1 MEAILILIGILWLV
15 SPIVLLILWLRERS
29 ARRQTQAAL
38 RDFLTGA
45 RRAPV
50 PPQNAQL
57 NAPQGMPPQGMP
69 QNALP
74 TPGTLPTAP
83 AAPVQFVPP
92 TYIGTLPPIGALPA
106 EPAVPPEQ
114 VMPAA
119 PLQPAVQPLTES
131 AVPAAEPA
139 APETELPAAES
150 PAADAPAPEPA
161 AADTETKVTEP
172 PVPPAAPASPVQP
185 PVTRPQP
192 PDGAAPVR
200 REEMQISA
208 ITVMLSVGVVL
219 IVVAGL
225 LFVLSNWASFS
236 NSGKLATLAAGSVLF
251 FGASALAQ
259 KVFSL
264 ERTGM
269 AFFVI
274 GAAFLPISVWGAGCF
289 DLLGEGLSGP
299 SNNLLIAFAFLSFTV
314 VALIA
319 VRIYMQLGWGVA
331 FLLGLT
337 GSYLYFARALLA
349 KDVFEDDFQYAMLLL
364 LSSVWALL
372 LSYLSR
378 TVKDWCPLP
387 IARALEPFS
396 IGYAFVNASAML
408 FLFAADDSYMLC
420 GIAALLA
427 AAAFFSPVI
436 TDRIRDFTAIPVG
449 LTALLGFWRLFDPL
463 YAADA
468 GEKAWQFWGIG
479 ACSGLV
485 FAACAILFM
494 VMLLTNS
501 LPEQCRKGFHIGS
514 CALIAVS
521 LLSQFDCNANFPLVF
536 VMLVLIAVTVWLTLR
551 TDDIFLKCL
560 CAAEVL
566 LLCNDFVHAQPW
578 LRDTGKALL
587 LAGLYLGCFLLF
599 CAAKKFRTHLSD
611 FGFLIAAACAAFAVM
626 KKALPLFDSEKVQP
640 GFCAAGLGILLL
652 IAAVC
657 WFLAFARD
665 KKGIPQYGYAVM
677 LPAVLFAGAWNIMDR
692 TDYSSQAVLIWSLVS
707 YGLALLCYFTTKK
720 RFHGVRRLFFG
731 LTALPP
737 MVPAFL
743 AELFADEGWY
753 LPLLLLAAAMALLLW
768 RLFANR
774 GFKALSTASFAVSI
788 WFVLEATWYC
798 VNAAMF
804 GSYDAHRFSFT
815 VWMLTA
821 LWIIA
826 LSILAIVIRA
836 GLLSFVGGDAVPA
849 VMQAVAPVT
858 AVLLSVVLLTLNAAE
873 WAALF
878 AVFTVGMSVLAW
890 LTTKRTQFVLPI
902 LSCTALIVTLEAVRG
917 HVPWSGYSDAGRHG
931 AVIFMLCCFAGLT
944 LLLPYLGRVLRE
956 EEQPERQK
964 YRSYAL
970 TVTGGFIPVW
980 ARLVGSDTV
989 HYHADEQSWIYFFVP
1004 VLAAGFLAHFIRE
1017 AKTDAVRKGLVTA
1030 CAACL
1035 TLAFWMQPFLHV
1047 TDTYWEGKLHL
1058 LPLLGF
1064 AVVLRLLYGQ
1074 ETGGFLLF
1082 AAGAYS
1088 MLRLGGSAIFSE
1100 SLADF
1105 LTVLICALAVFIVS
1119 FYVKQK
1125 KWFLLGG
1132 VSLVVLAVYLHTK
1145 MDLQWWGF
1153 LLIAGLL
1160 LISIA
1165 GTNEML
1171 KKRGESLKEKAGRLW
1186 EDWRW

>member
-1 MEAILILIGILWLV
+1 MEAISILLILLGILWLV

-38 RDFLTGA
+38 RDFLTGV

-50 PPQNAQL
+50 PPQHA
-57 NAPQGMPPQGMP
+57 PQGMP
-69 QNALP
+69 QNAIP

-92 TYIGTLPPIGALPA
+92 TYVGTLPPIGAVPA
-106 EPAVPPEQ
+106 EQ
-114 VMPAA
+114 VMPPEQIMPAEA
-119 PLQPAVQPLTES
+119 IQPAEPPLTES

-150 PAADAPAPEPA
+150 PAPEPA

-172 PVPPAAPASPVQP
+172 PVPPAAPAPPVQP

-192 PDGAAPVR
+192 PDGTAPVR
-200 REEMQISA
+200 GEEMQISA

-319 VRIYMQLGWGVA
+319 VRIYMQLGWGIA

-378 TVKDWCPLP
+378 TVKNWCPLP
-387 IARALEPFS
+387 IARTLEPFG

-408 FLFAADDSYMLC
+408 FLFAADDSYMLF

-427 AAAFFSPVI
+427 AAVFFSPVI

-536 VMLVLIAVTVWLTLR
+536 VMLVLI
-551 TDDIFLKCL
+551 
-560 CAAEVL
+560 
-566 LLCNDFVHAQPW
+566 
-578 LRDTGKALL
+578 
-587 LAGLYLGCFLLF
+587 
-599 CAAKKFRTHLSD
+599 S
-611 FGFLIAAACAAFAVM
+611 
-626 KKALPLFDSEKVQP
+626 
-640 GFCAAGLGILLL
+640 
-652 IAAVC
+652 
-657 WFLAFARD
+657 
-665 KKGIPQYGYAVM
+665 
-677 LPAVLFAGAWNIMDR
+677 
-692 TDYSSQAVLIWSLVS
+692 
-707 YGLALLCYFTTKK
+707 
-720 RFHGVRRLFFG
+720 
-731 LTALPP
+731 
-737 MVPAFL
+737 
-743 AELFADEGWY
+743 
-753 LPLLLLAAAMALLLW
+753 
-768 RLFANR
+768 
-774 GFKALSTASFAVSI
+774 
-788 WFVLEATWYC
+788 
-798 VNAAMF
+798 
-804 GSYDAHRFSFT
+804 
-815 VWMLTA
+815 
-821 LWIIA
+821 
-826 LSILAIVIRA
+826 
-836 GLLSFVGGDAVPA
+836 
-849 VMQAVAPVT
+849 
-858 AVLLSVVLLTLNAAE
+858 
-873 WAALF
+873 
-878 AVFTVGMSVLAW
+878 
-890 LTTKRTQFVLPI
+890 
-902 LSCTALIVTLEAVRG
+902 
-917 HVPWSGYSDAGRHG
+917 
-931 AVIFMLCCFAGLT
+931 
-944 LLLPYLGRVLRE
+944 
-956 EEQPERQK
+956 
-964 YRSYAL
+964 
-970 TVTGGFIPVW
+970 
-980 ARLVGSDTV
+980 
-989 HYHADEQSWIYFFVP
+989 
-1004 VLAAGFLAHFIRE
+1004 
-1017 AKTDAVRKGLVTA
+1017 
-1030 CAACL
+1030 
-1035 TLAFWMQPFLHV
+1035 
-1047 TDTYWEGKLHL
+1047 
-1058 LPLLGF
+1058 
-1064 AVVLRLLYGQ
+1064 
-1074 ETGGFLLF
+1074 
-1082 AAGAYS
+1082 
-1088 MLRLGGSAIFSE
+1088 
-1100 SLADF
+1100 
-1105 LTVLICALAVFIVS
+1105 
-1119 FYVKQK
+1119 
-1125 KWFLLGG
+1125 
-1132 VSLVVLAVYLHTK
+1132 
-1145 MDLQWWGF
+1145 
-1153 LLIAGLL
+1153 
-1160 LISIA
+1160 
-1165 GTNEML
+1165 
-1171 KKRGESLKEKAGRLW
+1171 
-1186 EDWRW
+1186 